1 MLPRAEIKHGGA
13 EHIRIHERPLP
24 GIGVSTVDYRRI
36 DEFSSAVHGDEK
48 GVLTIVRRK
57 NLAPDD
63 VAAVNR
69 NVNGKCSGARIV
81 SSGSDVFA
89 SRSIRIG
96 RDSHGS
102 YQGG

>member
-1 MLPRAEIKHGGA
+1 MLPRAEIKHGGVD
-13 EHIRIHERPLP
+13 HIRIHERPLP
-24 GIGVSTVDYRRI
+24 GTGISTVDYSRK

-48 GVLTIVRRK
+48 GVLTIVWRK

-63 VAAVNR
+63 VGAGNR
-69 NVNGKCSGARIV
+69 NVDGKCSGARIV
-81 SSGSDVFA
+81 GSGSDVFA

-96 RDSHGS
+96 RDGHGR